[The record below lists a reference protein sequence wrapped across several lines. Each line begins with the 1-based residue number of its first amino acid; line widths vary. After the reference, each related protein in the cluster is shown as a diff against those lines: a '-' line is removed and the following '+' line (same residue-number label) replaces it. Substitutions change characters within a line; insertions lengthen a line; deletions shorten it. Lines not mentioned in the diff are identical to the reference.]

1 MGMSTRAKVKVMV
14 IAHGHPDHEKG
25 GGEIAAYNLHQRVT
39 TQDGFDSVF
48 FARHGRRELVHGG
61 TPNAGTGRKKEII
74 TYAVMPDW
82 FRFSQQDKALVW
94 RDFRQ
99 ALETCKPDI
108 VHFHHYLHLGL
119 ELVRE
124 VRNYNADIRVVLT
137 LHEYYAICHNQG
149 QMVKTDRSLC
159 YRSSPDA
166 CAQCFSQYSAQDFML
181 RKLFIQSHLDNVDA
195 FIAPS
200 QFLKDRYVEWGLQ
213 ASRIT
218 VIENMLEATA
228 ENCDNTGRNNTGRD
242 NTGVEYQRPSTT
254 RVRFAFFGQI
264 NWFKGLDLLLEAIA
278 MLPRT
283 LRQQVQ
289 LDINGSGLDH
299 QAAELRDRIKRQLDL
314 LDDCVNFRGPYTQQE
329 LPQLMAEADWMVVP
343 STWWENSPM
352 VILEATKNG
361 LPVLCSNIGGM
372 AEKIVHGKTG
382 LHFQARRAD
391 ALANAIAWAAE
402 NPEKQT
408 QFSTAI
414 RQCYKPEQSLLH
426 HLQLYK
432 ALCSQHQTYST
443 TNAAPKAA

>member
-1 MGMSTRAKVKVMV
+1 MSASTRAKVKVMV

-25 GGEIAAYNLHQRVT
+25 GGEIAAYNLHKQVA
-39 TQDGFDSVF
+39 TQEGFDSVF

-61 TPNAGTGRKKEII
+61 TPNAGTGREKEII
-74 TYAVMPDW
+74 AYAVMPDW
-82 FRFSQQDKALVW
+82 FRFSQPDKALVW

-99 ALETCKPDI
+99 ALEACKPDI

-119 ELVRE
+119 ELIRE

-181 RKLFIQSHLDNVDA
+181 RKLFIQSHLDNVDT

-200 QFLKDRYVEWGLQ
+200 QFLKNRYVEWGLH

-218 VIENMLEATA
+218 VIENLLEDTV
-228 ENCDNTGRNNTGRD
+228 ENTDNTDR
-242 NTGVEYQRPSTT
+242 EYQRASTT

-264 NWFKGLDLLLEAIA
+264 NWFKGLDLLLDAIA

-289 LDINGSGLDH
+289 LDINGSGL
-299 QAAELRDRIKRQLDL
+299 
-314 LDDCVNFRGPYTQQE
+314 
-329 LPQLMAEADWMVVP
+329 
-343 STWWENSPM
+343 
-352 VILEATKNG
+352 
-361 LPVLCSNIGGM
+361 
-372 AEKIVHGKTG
+372 
-382 LHFQARRAD
+382 
-391 ALANAIAWAAE
+391 
-402 NPEKQT
+402 
-408 QFSTAI
+408 
-414 RQCYKPEQSLLH
+414 
-426 HLQLYK
+426 
-432 ALCSQHQTYST
+432 
-443 TNAAPKAA
+443 